1 MHNIWLYI
9 KINWLHAILPKNSFS
24 TNGRVNFEQLW
35 HCETNQKQSAPKC
48 CKWPK
53 LPLFQVWVEGT
64 LQETIIHFPVLFVV
78 KYFPRRRV
86 IKSIFLFS
94 WKKAAAA
101 VAAADTA
108 VMAGDVSLFQV
119 RKSARKVMDTILMA
133 RALVYTLTQTTALL
147 LIPLT
152 HNKPTWL

>member
-1 MHNIWLYI
+1 MAALTLNNFGIAKQTKSKVLR
-9 KINWLHAILPKNSFS
+9 NVLNDQSSPSFRC
-24 TNGRVNFEQLW
+24 G
-35 HCETNQKQSAPKC
+35 
-48 CKWPK
+48 
-53 LPLFQVWVEGT
+53 EGT

-94 WKKAAAA
+94 WKKAAVAA

>member
-1 MHNIWLYI
+1 MAALTLNNFGIAKQTKSKVLQ
-9 KINWLHAILPKNSFS
+9 NVFNEQSSPSFMC
-24 TNGRVNFEQLW
+24 G
-35 HCETNQKQSAPKC
+35 
-48 CKWPK
+48 
-53 LPLFQVWVEGT
+53 EGT